1 MPTTPAVPRHQTVFG
16 FPVQRLEDEPL
27 LRGTARFIADLEP
40 PGTCHVAFVRS
51 QVAHGRIVSVD
62 TDAALSQPGVV
73 GVYTAGDLDLPGL
86 GEVPPLPTGPRPVLA
101 RPCLAGDRV
110 RFVGEAIAAVVAES
124 YAAAVDAAEH
134 VIVDV
139 ADEPAVVDPLSA
151 LKPEAPLLF
160 PDHGTNI
167 VREETISTAEDA
179 LAGADV
185 VVSAR
190 FVNQRVAAV
199 PMEPNGTLAA
209 PRDGGGLLCY
219 ASTQSPFQV
228 RAGICRALGR
238 EPDEVQVVVP
248 AVGGGFGAKGGVYPE
263 QIVVAALADRLQRPV
278 RHVETRSENLV
289 AMSQGRGQVQDVE
302 IGAKRD
308 GTLVGLRVCTVTD
321 FGAYAWRGG
330 ISFHTSTL
338 MATGPYRVPQLELS
352 AYGVVTNT
360 SPTGPYRG
368 AGRPEA
374 TAMLERAMDLLA
386 TELGI
391 DPVELRRRNLIGT
404 GELPLTTATGASYDS
419 GDYAGALEHLVERA
433 GYAALRADQEARRSA
448 GDRVQL
454 GIGVS
459 VFVEV
464 SGSGSEYGS
473 VRIAPDGHAICT
485 TGSSPH
491 GQGHETTFAQIAADV
506 LQMDIHDIEVVHSDT
521 AVVPRGTGTFGSR
534 SGQLGGGAVVTA
546 GEIVVDRAR
555 RLAAELLEAAE
566 TDIVLADGRIGVSGV
581 PTRSFSW
588 AELAAHAATPVGVE
602 VLGEDG
608 LFAEDD
614 FEQSRGTYPFGAHL
628 AVVELDTETGKVTL
642 RRLVAVDDCGNMANP
657 MVVAGQVQGGLLQG
671 VAQALFEEMSVDE
684 LGNPQGTTLAEYGI
698 PSAAEVPSFEVGHTV
713 TPSPRNPLGM
723 KGIGESG
730 TVGATPAVQNAVLDA
745 LAPYGIAH
753 LDMPLTSLKIWEA
766 LASSAGR

>member
-151 LKPEAPLLF
+151 LEPEAPLLF

-391 DPVELRRRNLIGT
+391 DPVELRRCNLIGT

-419 GDYAGALEHLVERA
+419 GVYAGALEHLVERA

-459 VFVEV
+459 VFV
-464 SGSGSEYGS
+464 
-473 VRIAPDGHAICT
+473 
-485 TGSSPH
+485 
-491 GQGHETTFAQIAADV
+491 
-506 LQMDIHDIEVVHSDT
+506 
-521 AVVPRGTGTFGSR
+521 
-534 SGQLGGGAVVTA
+534 
-546 GEIVVDRAR
+546 
-555 RLAAELLEAAE
+555 
-566 TDIVLADGRIGVSGV
+566 
-581 PTRSFSW
+581 
-588 AELAAHAATPVGVE
+588 
-602 VLGEDG
+602 
-608 LFAEDD
+608 
-614 FEQSRGTYPFGAHL
+614 
-628 AVVELDTETGKVTL
+628 
-642 RRLVAVDDCGNMANP
+642 
-657 MVVAGQVQGGLLQG
+657 
-671 VAQALFEEMSVDE
+671 
-684 LGNPQGTTLAEYGI
+684 
-698 PSAAEVPSFEVGHTV
+698 
-713 TPSPRNPLGM
+713 
-723 KGIGESG
+723 
-730 TVGATPAVQNAVLDA
+730 
-745 LAPYGIAH
+745 
-753 LDMPLTSLKIWEA
+753 
-766 LASSAGR
+766 

>member
-151 LKPEAPLLF
+151 LEPEAPLLF

-642 RRLVAVDDCGNMANP
+642 RRLVAVDDCGNMVNP

>member
-134 VIVDV
+134 VVVDV

-151 LKPEAPLLF
+151 LEPEAPLLF

-642 RRLVAVDDCGNMANP
+642 RRLVAVDDCGNMVNP

>member
-151 LKPEAPLLF
+151 LEPEAPLLF

-588 AELAAHAATPVGVE
+588 AELVAHAATPVGVE

-642 RRLVAVDDCGNMANP
+642 RRLVAVDDCGNMVNP

>member
-151 LKPEAPLLF
+151 LEPEAPLLF

-555 RLAAELLEAAE
+555 RLTAELLEAAE

-642 RRLVAVDDCGNMANP
+642 RRLVAVDDCGNMVNP